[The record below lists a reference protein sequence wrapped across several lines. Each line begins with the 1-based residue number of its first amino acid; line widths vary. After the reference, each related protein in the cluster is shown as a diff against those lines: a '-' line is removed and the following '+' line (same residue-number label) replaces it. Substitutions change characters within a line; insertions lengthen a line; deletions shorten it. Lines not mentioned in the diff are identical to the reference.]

1 MTKKFTLSILALIA
15 CKTIFA
21 QFECNTPRYQSEV
34 FTAVTKTA
42 DIVYGSNPN
51 GDASLKLDFYEPTG
65 DVLPKR
71 PLIILAHGGSFYL
84 GTKNDADIV
93 TLCNRFAKMGYATAS
108 INYTLGFDAF
118 PPNAGSAERTVYRT
132 VHEMKAA
139 IRYFRKDAAT
149 TNTYRIDP
157 SMIIV
162 GGSSAGAFIALHT
175 AYLDQISE
183 LPASIDTTGKN
194 GLEGICGN
202 PGYNSIPQIVINLC
216 GAIGD
221 SAWMKNNNQP
231 VVSMHGTNDN
241 VVPYGSAIISLSGIQ
256 LMPVDGS
263 ASLDE
268 QAGKLGLI
276 HDLKTWYNQGHV
288 PYAGSAAYMDSTVTF
303 VKDFLY
309 NTLCSMTLG
318 NTESK
323 VSDFNFDVFPNP
335 ADNSVNIKIPASAKA
350 THYQI
355 IDLAGKVVMSS
366 TFKNSEET
374 IYLNTKDIKSGLYS
388 ITVFTTNGKSS
399 KKLSILH

>member
-1 MTKKFTLSILALIA
+1 
-15 CKTIFA
+15 
-21 QFECNTPRYQSEV
+21 
-34 FTAVTKTA
+34 
-42 DIVYGSNPN
+42 
-51 GDASLKLDFYEPTG
+51 
-65 DVLPKR
+65 
-71 PLIILAHGGSFYL
+71 
-84 GTKNDADIV
+84 
-93 TLCNRFAKMGYATAS
+93 
-108 INYTLGFDAF
+108 
-118 PPNAGSAERTVYRT
+118 
-132 VHEMKAA
+132 
-139 IRYFRKDAAT
+139 
-149 TNTYRIDP
+149 
-157 SMIIV
+157 
-162 GGSSAGAFIALHT
+162 
-175 AYLDQISE
+175 
-183 LPASIDTTGKN
+183 
-194 GLEGICGN
+194 
-202 PGYNSIPQIVINLC
+202 
-216 GAIGD
+216 
-221 SAWMKNNNQP
+221 
-231 VVSMHGTNDN
+231 
-241 VVPYGSAIISLSGIQ
+241 
-256 LMPVDGS
+256 MPVDGS